1 MLYIQLYNILGFAED
16 GYEIYTG
23 LLHTLLHTLLFCSLN
38 LLYGGA
44 RCRRGLHKAPYTVGR
59 RNLKRI
65 QLYFYG

>member
-16 GYEIYTG
+16 GYEIYTD
-23 LLHTLLHTLLFCSLN
+23 LLHTLVLLFCSLN

-44 RCRRGLHKAPYTVGR
+44 RCRRGLHKAPSTVR
-59 RNLKRI
+59 RSNLKRI

>member
-1 MLYIQLYNILGFAED
+1 MLYIQLYNILAFAGD

-23 LLHTLLHTLLFCSLN
+23 LLHTLAPSLFCSLN

-44 RCRRGLHKAPYTVGR
+44 RCRRGLHKAPYTVR
-59 RNLKRI
+59 RSNLKRI